1 MALKDMMKSLI
12 GKKETPVQ
20 TQLQDKAL
28 LTAADF
34 PIIRAADVDL
44 TKYQKVPLMG
54 IAALGT
60 AFSTLP
66 EAARTI
72 TKTVT
77 TRVATGTPVFAG
89 FWPEGVFG
97 RMLDKGQG
105 FSGNI
110 TGIDGSSGIVG
121 RMRYKLLDGGIPVT
135 TTTNT
140 VIPFDPMTMVVAAAL
155 ISIDKKLDTLQEKA
169 EEILQFLKLEKQ
181 SKQRGNLNMLAEIME
196 EYKRDC
202 NNEKTCALRVVAV
215 QDIKREAHQDILF
228 YQEQIARKLQ
238 EQKAIHGMQKAQNLM
253 DSVMSEFYEYQLA
266 SYLYAYTSFMEVML
280 QKNFEA
286 APAVAEKMTAHAKK
300 YTELYNDCHS
310 QIASYQRTA
319 IEAQLLGGL
328 GSVAKTVGQKIAA
341 VPVLS
346 KGPVDEA
353 LISAGESIGKF
364 NKDAVAKKLEAFAP
378 LEDSRM
384 LTFIENVRRLDL
396 LYNRADGMIT
406 DGENL
411 YIMEAA

>member
-12 GKKETPVQ
+12 CKKETPVPVQ
-20 TQLQDKAL
+20 PQDKAL
-28 LTAADF
+28 LTAEDF
-34 PIIRAADVDL
+34 PIIRAGDVDL
-44 TKYQKVPLMG
+44 SKYQKVPLMG
-54 IAALGT
+54 LAALGA

-72 TKTVT
+72 TNTVT
-77 TRVATGTPVFAG
+77 TRVAIGTPVFAG
-89 FWPEGVFG
+89 FWPEGVVG
-97 RMLDKGQG
+97 RMVDKGLG

-110 TGIDGSSGIVG
+110 TNINGGSGIVG
-121 RMRYKLLDGGIPVT
+121 RMRYKLIDGGIPIT
-135 TTTNT
+135 TTTNS
-140 VIPFDPMTMVVAAAL
+140 VIPFDPMTMVVAAVL

-181 SKQRGNLNMLAEIME
+181 SRQRGNLNMLAEIME

-202 NNEKTCALRVVAV
+202 NNEKTCALRLVAV

-228 YQEQIARKLQ
+228 YQEQIARKVQ
-238 EQKAIHGMQKAQNLM
+238 EQKAIHGMQKAQNLL
-253 DSVMSEFYEYQLA
+253 DSVMNEFYEYQLA

-300 YTELYNDCHS
+300 YTELYHECRS
-310 QIASYQRTA
+310 LIANYQRTA
-319 IEAQLLGGL
+319 IETQLLGGL
-328 GSVAKTVGQKIAA
+328 GSVAKTVGQKIAS

-353 LISAGESIGKF
+353 LISAGESIGRL

-384 LTFIENVRRLDL
+384 MTFIENVRRLDL
-396 LYNRADGMIT
+396 LYNRPDGMIT

-411 YIMEAA
+411 YIMGVA